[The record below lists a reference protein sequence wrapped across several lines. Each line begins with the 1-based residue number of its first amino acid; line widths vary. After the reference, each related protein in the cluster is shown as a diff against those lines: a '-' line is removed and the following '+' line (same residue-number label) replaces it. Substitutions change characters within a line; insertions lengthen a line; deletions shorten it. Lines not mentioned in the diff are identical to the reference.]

1 MTEKEVL
8 KIIEEAAK
16 DGRTQLGL
24 SFMGIK
30 SLPGEIGKLSNL
42 EFLAIAGNQLTSVP
56 VELGKLTNLTML
68 LLHKNQ
74 FGSVPAELGKLTKLT
89 VLDVSRNQLTSVP
102 AELGNL
108 TELTELDLRDN
119 ELTRVPTELG
129 KLTKLT
135 ALHLWNNQLASVP
148 AQLGKLTNLTAL
160 NLNGNRLTSVPGE
173 LGKLT
178 KLKILNLER
187 NQLTRLPAE
196 LGELTN
202 LFALYLGDN
211 PFESPPPEVLGQGQ
225 QAVLAYL
232 RAQLEEKKR
241 QWVSKLLV
249 VGEGGVGKT
258 SLLRALRG
266 EEFVEGLET
275 THGIGVEKLEL
286 SHPSEAGVTMELN
299 TWDFGG
305 QQIYHATHQFFLTN
319 RSLFVLVWDAR
330 HGWEAGKLYDWLDRI
345 KAKAPESPVMIVATH
360 IDERAADLPLDD
372 LQRKYSQIQGHYKV
386 SNKAGTGIAEF
397 KENLAQTAAGLALMG
412 EEWPASWLDAANEIR
427 GRQESYITPKKL
439 RELMGKHKVSGNS
452 AGVLA
457 RWLHEL
463 GDILWFEE
471 DEELNDLVIL
481 NPQWVTEAISAVLE
495 SDEVIKKAGVLTRA
509 HRDELWGEFEESVR
523 EHLLRLMERF
533 DLSYR
538 TLENREISLVVE
550 RLPLDP
556 PDYRQKWEAIKKKQG
571 CKEIS
576 MKFELSSVPAGIPT
590 WFIARSHRFTT
601 RTHWRNGALFAD
613 SPEHRH
619 LGLIEAYPHERY
631 LRLTVRGPAPHNFF
645 VLLRDGLELTLARF
659 PGLEPKRTVPCP
671 GHDGGTCAHEFDFGQ
686 LQKAIERDKPVMK
699 IQCSE
704 AFEYVLVSDLL
715 FGLHW
720 KTEDEVIKRVDDLES
735 EIIRDLGVILT
746 EEIKTRDE
754 LKAEHRKIMDDLSD
768 HAALLHRGFTVLFN
782 AQQRLE
788 ESHCPNVFAVLPESE
803 KRWRDKILGQR
814 MVMQLYCQAPG
825 HWHPAVEGK
834 QCGRYE
840 IKRPSEFFGSMGPYI
855 LGLAKVIRYA
865 APVAGAAA
873 GMAAAGIG
881 GAVIGAE
888 AAKRIAAEIKLMEEL
903 AKKLAGSDYLEA
915 DLLERTKIGGKAG
928 RVEGAQLRALR
939 ILLDE
944 VDKAHEWGGLRKV
957 LTPEG
962 HYLWLC
968 EHHAQE
974 YAN

>member
-8 KIIEEAAK
+8 EIIEEAAR
-16 DGRTQLGL
+16 DGQAWLDLPGR
-24 SFMGIK
+24 GIE
-30 SLPGEIGKLSNL
+30 SLPGEIGKLTKKREVDLSRNRLTSVPAEIGNL
-42 EFLAIAGNQLTSVP
+42 TKLTVLRLDGNQLTSLP
-56 VELGKLTNLTML
+56 AELGNLANLRRLDLDNNHMRSLPAELGNLTNLTRL
-68 LLHKNQ
+68 DLDTAGLTSLPAELGRLTKLRELNLANNELT
-74 FGSVPAELGKLTKLT
+74 SLPAELGKLTKLSR
-89 VLDVSRNQLTSVP
+89 LDLHNNQLTS
-102 AELGNL
+102 
-108 TELTELDLRDN
+108 
-119 ELTRVPTELG
+119 
-129 KLTKLT
+129 
-135 ALHLWNNQLASVP
+135 
-148 AQLGKLTNLTAL
+148 
-160 NLNGNRLTSVPGE
+160 
-173 LGKLT
+173 
-178 KLKILNLER
+178 
-187 NQLTRLPAE
+187 LPAE
-196 LGELTN
+196 LGELTEMTN
-202 LFALYLGDN
+202 LYLFDN
-211 PFESPPPEVLGQGQ
+211 QLTSLPVGLGRLTQLADFDVSSNPLESPPREVVEQGTA
-225 QAVLAYL
+225 AVLAYL
-232 RAQLEEKKR
+232 RERLAAGRR

-275 THGIGVEKLEL
+275 THGIGVERLEL

-345 KAKAPESPVMIVATH
+345 KAKAPDSPVMIVGAH

-372 LQRKYSQIQGHYKV
+372 LLRKYPQIQGHYKV

-397 KENLAQTAAGLALMG
+397 KEKLGQAAAGLALMG

-427 GRQESYITPKKL
+427 GREESYIAPKKL
-439 RELMGKHKVSGNS
+439 GELMGKRKVTGND

-481 NPQWVTEAISAVLE
+481 NPQWVAEAISAVLE
-495 SDEVIKKAGVLTRA
+495 SDEVIKEAGVLSRV
-509 HRDELWGEFEESVR
+509 HRDELWQDFEESVR

-550 RLPLDP
+550 RLPLGP
-556 PDYRQKWEAIKKKQG
+556 PDYREKWEAIKKREG

-601 RTHWRNGALFAD
+601 HKHWRMGALFAYGK
-613 SPEHRH
+613 EERH
-619 LGLIEAYPHERY
+619 LGLVEAHPHDRY
-631 LRLTVRGPAPHNFF
+631 LRLTVRGPVPYNFF
-645 VLLRDGLELTLARF
+645 ALLRDGLELTLARF
-659 PGLEPKRTVPCP
+659 PGLDIERTIPCP
-671 GHDGGTCAHEFDFGQ
+671 GHDRVTCPHEFDLRQ
-686 LQKAIERDKPVMK
+686 LEK
-699 IQCSE
+699 
-704 AFEYVLVSDLL
+704 AFEKNKMTIECPEGLEDVSVPEML
-715 FGLHW
+715 FGLHADTQDAVL
-720 KTEDEVIKRVDDLES
+720 KRIDELDQKIAAGQGKIIATVLAES
-735 EIIRDLGVILT
+735 R
-746 EEIKTRDE
+746 E
-754 LKAEHRKIMDDLSD
+754 LKALVQRQ
-768 HAALLHRGFTVLFN
+768 FTYTYN
-782 AQQRLE
+782 RDQRLE
-788 ESHCPNVFAVLPESE
+788 ESHCPNVFAVLPQDE
-803 KRWRDKILGQR
+803 KGWRDKVVSQK

-825 HWHPAVEGK
+825 CWHPAVEGK
-834 QCGRYE
+834 KGGRYE
-840 IKRPSEFFGSMGPYI
+840 IKRPSEFFGAMGTYV

-873 GMAAAGIG
+873 GVAAAGVG

-888 AAKRIAAEIKLMEEL
+888 TAKRIAAEIKLMEEL
-903 AKKLAGSDYLEA
+903 AKKLAGSYYLEA
-915 DLLERTKIGGKAG
+915 ELLDLTKIGGKAR
-928 RVEGAQLRALR
+928 RVEGFQLRALR
-939 ILLDE
+939 VLLDE

-974 YAN
+974 YRN